1 MTSTFPPEAVEHI
14 GRYMIPWI
22 REQPRASVML
32 ARSITKSFSER
43 LYGFKDSM
51 RTGMYAPYVH
61 ERDREGV
68 LGYNCT
74 TVIPDFFIYAQ
85 LCGLHPQIVQ
95 FLDFRDV
102 QTAEDKKNP
111 THESHFAVTSTMHGR
126 KYVLDP
132 FWNVCG
138 PVLEEQEHAWRI
150 GKNGRFK
157 RTSREFGKVLH
168 YSESDFVQLMDHL
181 RTPAGS
187 LDMLV
192 AGQKIFEDEEILKAP
207 SELMVY
213 YDGDQTITTRLSIP
227 QYPISEKV
235 ISCDQKM
242 NGNGEVTKRELEL
255 FLAKKTSWNGLVEG
269 KRIARTTFSDMY
281 ALRRIMSDSG
291 QWNRH
296 SRVGPAL
303 ADKQRRREVFDI
315 TDRLY
320 VDLTDEERMAL
331 QKRIAARTFYEGTH
345 PEKEYLFSSDEHDQQ
360 LIQWKEEE
368 ITLRTTEQ
376 PVLDDM
382 WLVGWKLKKVERS
395 EYERLLRLRRRIVRE
410 HEKLSEKINY
420 LNYFRQ
426 RDPKV
431 YHRTMDKLLFAKPL
445 ESQDD
450 EEVSALVA
458 EQHLDPRLGYAAM
471 VADFLPYVIAGK
483 KHLELRNF
491 WGPLQEKLKARFQQ
505 SS

>member
-1 MTSTFPPEAVEHI
+1 MTSTFPPKAVEYI
-14 GRYMIPWI
+14 SRYMIPWI
-22 REQPRASVML
+22 QEQPRAPVML

-43 LYGFKDSM
+43 SYGFKDSM
-51 RTGMYAPYVH
+51 RTGNYAPYVH

-68 LGYNCT
+68 GGYNCT
-74 TVIPDFFIYAQ
+74 TVIPDLFIYAQ
-85 LCGLHPQIVQ
+85 LCGLNPCIVQ

-102 QTAEDKKNP
+102 QTTEDKKNP

-126 KYVLDP
+126 KYVFDP
-132 FWNVCG
+132 FWSICG

-150 GKNGRFK
+150 GKNGSFK
-157 RTSREFGKVLH
+157 RTTREFGKVLH

-192 AGQKIFEDEEILKAP
+192 AGQKIFDGEEILRAP

-213 YDGDQTITTRLSIP
+213 HDGDHTITTRLSIP
-227 QYPISEKV
+227 QYPVSEKV
-235 ISCDQKM
+235 LSYHLTVD
-242 NGNGEVTKRELEL
+242 GDGEVTKRDLEL
-255 FLAKKTSWNGLVEG
+255 FLAKKTSWNGLIEG

-281 ALRRIMSDSG
+281 ALRRIMQEGG

-303 ADKQRRREVFDI
+303 ADKQRRQEVFDI

-320 VDLTDEERMAL
+320 ADLTDEERTAI

-345 PEKEYLFSSDEHDQQ
+345 PEKEYLFSSEEHDQQ
-360 LIQWKEEE
+360 IIQWREEE
-368 ITLRTTEQ
+368 LALRTTEQ

-382 WLVGWKLKKVERS
+382 WLVGWKLKKVPQN
-395 EYERLLRLRRRIVRE
+395 EYRRLLRLRRRMVRK

-420 LNYFRQ
+420 LNSFRQ
-426 RDPKV
+426 RDPKA

-445 ESQDD
+445 EEKSA
-450 EEVSALVA
+450 EEIVA
-458 EQHLDPRLGYAAM
+458 MMNAHYCNLRWGYAAM
-471 VADFLPYVIAGK
+471 VIDFLPYVIAGR

-491 WGPLQEKLKARFQQ
+491 WGPLQGKLKARLHE
-505 SS
+505 